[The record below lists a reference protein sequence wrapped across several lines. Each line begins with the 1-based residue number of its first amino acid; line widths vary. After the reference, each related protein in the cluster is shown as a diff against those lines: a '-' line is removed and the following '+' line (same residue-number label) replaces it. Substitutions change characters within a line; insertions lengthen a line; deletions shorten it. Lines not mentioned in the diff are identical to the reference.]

1 MKKLQSETELL
12 HRTFVLS
19 IGAKGLFGLFE
30 LIGAIGAYFITPA
43 QIQAFTQWLTADELQ
58 LEPNNVIAQF
68 ILHLGTNI
76 SSGETRFVALYLVIH
91 GLTKVVLVWALLK
104 DKQWAY
110 PWMMIALVLFIVS
123 QSIDLI
129 AAFSL
134 GILLLTLF
142 DVFIL
147 WLTWRECA
155 LHKAA
160 KAQATVSQPLK

>member
-1 MKKLQSETELL
+1 MKKLRSETDLL

-30 LIGAIGAYFITPA
+30 LIGAVGAYFISPA
-43 QIQAFTQWLTADELQ
+43 QIQSFTHWLTAKELQ

-68 ILHLGTNI
+68 ILHLGASATT
-76 SSGETRFVALYLVIH
+76 SETHFVALYLIIH

-110 PWMMIALVLFIVS
+110 PWMMVALVLFIVS

-129 AAFSL
+129 ASFSL

-147 WLTWRECA
+147 WLTWREYK
-155 LHKAA
+155 LHKKARAA
-160 KAQATVSQPLK
+160 KVGVEN

>member
-30 LIGAIGAYFITPA
+30 LFGAVGAYFITPA
-43 QIQAFTQWLTADELQ
+43 QIQAFTHWLTAEELQ

-68 ILHLGTNI
+68 ILHLGANI
-76 SSGETRFVALYLVIH
+76 SSGETRFVALYLFIH

-110 PWMMIALVLFIVS
+110 PWMMIALVVFIVS

-147 WLTWRECA
+147 WLTWREYA

-160 KAQATVSQPLK
+160 KAQAAA